1 MIVKW
6 LIIIYN
12 LQKTLLIYYQHINH
26 FFRMED
32 TYSWKNRFILTDGE
46 GHTSIS
52 YILIDLL
59 NLD

>member
-32 TYSWKNRFILTDGE
+32 TYTVKKQIYT
-46 GHTSIS
+46 H
-52 YILIDLL
+52 
-59 NLD
+59 

>member
-12 LQKTLLIYYQHINH
+12 LQKTLLIHYQHINH
-26 FFRMED
+26 FFSFNN
-32 TYSWKNRFILTDGE
+32 THSFNNRFILTDGE

>member
-12 LQKTLLIYYQHINH
+12 LQKTLLIHYQQINH

-32 TYSWKNRFILTDGE
+32 TYS
-46 GHTSIS
+46 
-52 YILIDLL
+52 
-59 NLD
+59 

>member
-26 FFRMED
+26 FFRMRIHTREKTD
-32 TYSWKNRFILTDGE
+32 LYSLTEKAIL
-46 GHTSIS
+46 
-52 YILIDLL
+52 LL
-59 NLD
+59 VIF